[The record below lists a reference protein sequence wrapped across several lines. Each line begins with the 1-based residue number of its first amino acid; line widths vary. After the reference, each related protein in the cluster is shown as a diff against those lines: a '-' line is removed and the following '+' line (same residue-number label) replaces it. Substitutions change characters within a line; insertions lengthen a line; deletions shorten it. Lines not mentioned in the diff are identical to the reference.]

1 MDLGLLSGAT
11 PNMLFNLEIKK
22 LKKLI
27 VFLPNFAL
35 FFGVFWATVF
45 NWTKATQTH
54 CGVDYLQ
61 TIISIYFINF

>member
-1 MDLGLLSGAT
+1 MDLGLLSGAV

-22 LKKLI
+22 LKKLM
-27 VFLPNFAL
+27 VFLSNFAL

-54 CGVDYLQ
+54 CGVDFVHT
-61 TIISIYFINF
+61 TIF